1 MSMKQRKIRQLKKAA
16 RRELI
21 YQIVNSIPVPRGIK
35 RILRSFLSTLSL
47 NLIFAGALAYIIFWF
62 VSGV

>member
-1 MSMKQRKIRQLKKAA
+1 MSMKQRKIRQLKKSA
-16 RRELI
+16 RRELN

-47 NLIFAGALAYIIFWF
+47 NLLFATALAFIVFWF

>member
-1 MSMKQRKIRQLKKAA
+1 MKQRKMRQLKKAA

-21 YQIVNSIPVPRGIK
+21 YQIVNSIPVLPRGLK

-47 NLIFAGALAYIIFWF
+47 NLIFAGALAYIVFWF